1 MSISTS
7 ESATI
12 VLSLLD
18 AAQLTV
24 SDDEFER
31 FVAVY
36 PIMRAQA
43 DALYLPELEPEA
55 PSLHFDPTVGYE

>member
-1 MSISTS
+1 MPITTETS
-7 ESATI
+7 AAI
-12 VLSLLD
+12 VRALLD
-18 AAQLTV
+18 AAHLAV
-24 SDDEFER
+24 SDDEFDR

-55 PSLHFDPTVGYE
+55 PSLHFDPMVGYE